1 MPRSSDRNERI
12 HVVAASGPVPEDRL
26 DRGLG
31 ALRRHFAPPAHPPHR
46 LEVVEAANLRAR
58 VGYFAGDDAAR
69 GAGVMA
75 ALSDPACTAV
85 WCGRGGYG
93 ATRLLP
99 RLDPEVL
106 RQRPTPAPI
115 VGFSDVTALLCWAW
129 VTAGAQGVHGPVVAQ
144 LGELPGPEVDHC
156 LDLLRGDLPSPIA
169 ADADT
174 SAVLCGGTVE
184 GHLIVGNLE
193 VLRSLVGTPWMPDLE
208 GAILGIEE
216 VGERPYRIDRALTQL
231 LTSGALRGVRGVL
244 VGQLHGCVEPEHGKS
259 RGATAAAVIEER
271 LGKLG
276 IPVVTGFP
284 FGHSPSH
291 NIALPFGPRARL
303 HADDATLELL
313 EPL

>member
-1 MPRSSDRNERI
+1 
-12 HVVAASGPVPEDRL
+12 
-26 DRGLG
+26 
-31 ALRRHFAPPAHPPHR
+31 
-46 LEVVEAANLRAR
+46 
-58 VGYFAGDDAAR
+58 
-69 GAGVMA
+69 
-75 ALSDPACTAV
+75 
-85 WCGRGGYG
+85 
-93 ATRLLP
+93 
-99 RLDPEVL
+99 
-106 RQRPTPAPI
+106 
-115 VGFSDVTALLCWAW
+115 
-129 VTAGAQGVHGPVVAQ
+129 VHGPVVAQ